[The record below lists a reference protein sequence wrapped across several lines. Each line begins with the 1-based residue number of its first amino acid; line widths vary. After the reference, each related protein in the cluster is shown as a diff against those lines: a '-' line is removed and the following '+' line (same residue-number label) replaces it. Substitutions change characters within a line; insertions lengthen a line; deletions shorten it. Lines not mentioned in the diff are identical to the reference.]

1 MKRSKVFGM
10 FKRSQRLVM
19 HGFALFGVLTLALL
33 LLTDYGWQA
42 STMVAPVAA
51 APDIENATVA
61 KTDSKQVALKV
72 DVRQQK
78 LASYLARRYRVAND
92 VVQEMVGEAYSVGR
106 HAGID
111 PLLILAVVSVES
123 RFNPIAES
131 SFGAKGLMQV
141 VPRFHLDKLARLGGE
156 DAVLHPHTNIQLG
169 TLILKDYIRKTGNTE
184 SALQM
189 YAGATD
195 DENLSYSQKVLVERN
210 RLYQV
215 LGRTAPVS
223 TPAPVIASAKHTD
236 A

>member
-1 MKRSKVFGM
+1 MKRSEVFGM
-10 FKRSQRLVM
+10 LKRSQRLMM
-19 HGFALFGVLTLALL
+19 HGFAAFGVLTLALL
-33 LLTDYGWQA
+33 LLTDFGSQA
-42 STMVAPVAA
+42 SALVAPSAA
-51 APDIENATVA
+51 APGNDSANLAEV
-61 KTDSKQVALKV
+61 DSKLV
-72 DVRQQK
+72 DVKADARQQK
-78 LASYLARRYRVAND
+78 LATYLARRYRVAND
-92 VVQEMVGEAYSVGR
+92 VVQEMVSEAYSVG
-106 HAGID
+106 HHSGID

-131 SFGAKGLMQV
+131 SYGAKGLMQV

-169 TLILKDYIRKTGNTE
+169 TLILKDYLRKTGNTE

-210 RLYQV
+210 RLYKV
-215 LGRTAPVS
+215 LGRTAPAS
-223 TPAPVIASAKHTD
+223 TPAPVIASSKHTD